1 MPDNKKP
8 KTYKEVQAEINAKL
22 EEKKLRQERIQT
34 AIDHIKQDPK
44 RFEKLKTFVDS
55 KIGGSTDHHGYC
67 IGSACYSLNEAKEI
81 LSYTSGTKLQDDIV
95 SGKLKGYNYDY
106 NLNNIEKGDILQLNR
121 RAKTGKRGAPYHNML
136 VENVVKDNSGKVKN
150 ITYFGSQ
157 GTAESFNSHDLDST
171 WINDKKK
178 DKNYQII
185 KKEFV
190 SNSLLKER
198 DKLKPAE
205 SNIIRRD
212 IDYVPNEQIKY
223 LGSSDE
229 SDEKK
234 KNRKD
239 YVDAMMSKKQQLMK
253 AYNLSNNEFNNLVGL
268 SAGIIDQES
277 EFGTSTRYNLKQI
290 PGVQFTGKIL
300 KGNFGEA
307 FDSGQYSKGAGQIKE
322 DYFPKKAGS
331 KFGINPESK
340 ESTLLTVLDRYTTQV
355 PSELRGKSAGYL
367 KTVNSYKGMKSDTN
381 EYAKTVL
388 DKASSYG
395 LSDYTSSKEDLNKY
409 KTEKITKQQETM
421 RDAFNINQ
429 DGTMKS
435 NNYKSVSALKKS
447 KGGTVKKYAL
457 AGTIPPIDALN
468 TAGAAGATGAAG
480 KFKNYFKSD
489 AGKSDIK
496 SIIQGLPSLTD
507 ENQQQTS
514 QDPNAPV
521 KKSTGKTIG
530 GIAGGIAGLALAPF
544 TGGISTVV
552 GPALGSMIGGGID
565 NVQYKNKTKDY
576 NDQQNAMTSNI
587 AGNFNPNAQTKQFKK
602 GGELIKRAD
611 GSYSQRGLWDNI
623 RANKGSGKAPTKEM
637 LKQEKKIKANM
648 AHGGIDTSN
657 SMSGPKYAK
666 GGFDAN
672 NPAMGNTT
680 QYAPDAEFFTNSEA
694 PASASNFAV
703 DYGSRRSPAQT
714 QTQSKQKPAINVT
727 DPNDPRLKA
736 YNDSLNLNKNYT
748 NQINSLREELKS
760 DNQQLKT
767 KGSIPFQRFE
777 FRNNYMNDPIKPSQI
792 MYFDNGIENFEDY
805 YYWEFPYYKAPVQPY
820 KLVSPSIT
828 NKPTTPKSNNLV
840 KPAPRETLNKMPI
853 SPIKKLDT
861 NSIQAQPNL
870 QTKEI
875 PTTPSSNIK
884 DQRTYTASK
893 MLGKMNKPTGYINE
907 GMNEGR
913 QEITKSKGGVVK
925 KYVKGGML
933 KPMGNDMYEVKSYK
947 KGTDKVEYRPNV
959 FIDNKEI
966 IRKNPDGSTQILSD
980 DLGYAKV
987 AKNIARA
994 KGGNI
999 TDNQFDQLY
1008 MNQEMSKA
1016 SKGKGNK
1023 YVEGGTDKKLKL
1035 RNPMSD
1041 DRATLV
1047 SGNFD
1052 SFGVGNPKIE
1062 PMKSKSLAPMS
1073 IDKVNPKPFLVS
1085 PTGPKNVKDFQDWL
1099 DVNQPNWY
1107 KGKKFSENPDY
1118 KNYYGTYGS
1127 NTTAAYKKY
1136 GNDYEN
1142 MMMDQQRKKDL
1153 DLKPMPRIGQ
1163 NPKQLN
1169 PELAGKIEEV
1179 PSMPTSKPLD
1189 KPGNKSLDTKV
1200 NPLGYL
1206 STLPSAAYDIA
1217 QGLKGGDP
1225 VDFERMNTKYQFAD
1239 PRGAMAAASRGV
1251 TSAYNAAKN
1260 AAKTTTTSAGEY
1272 LANMGNLASKEG
1284 MEKAS
1289 ALTAIKAQYDMAN
1302 TQGLNQTNLAKDQ
1315 YNAQVQMRESIA
1327 RQEEQDAARSSI
1339 SKGLAGLSQNTMSY
1353 MSDVNANKTQG
1364 RFVDLINSGKYEY
1377 VEEIDADGKPRIK
1390 LVPKKG
1396 AESNSV
1402 QVTPSPTKQ
1411 TEPASK

>member
-1 MPDNKKP
+1 MPDKKQEIIQEPMNKKQ
-8 KTYKEVQAEINAKL
+8 TYTASPNL
-22 EEKKLRQERIQT
+22 KKMG
-34 AIDHIKQDPK
+34 K
-44 RFEKLKTFVDS
+44 
-55 KIGGSTDHHGYC
+55 STGR
-67 IGSACYSLNEAKEI
+67 E
-81 LSYTSGTKLQDDIV
+81 
-95 SGKLKGYNYDY
+95 
-106 NLNNIEKGDILQLNR
+106 
-121 RAKTGKRGAPYHNML
+121 
-136 VENVVKDNSGKVKN
+136 
-150 ITYFGSQ
+150 
-157 GTAESFNSHDLDST
+157 
-171 WINDKKK
+171 
-178 DKNYQII
+178 
-185 KKEFV
+185 
-190 SNSLLKER
+190 
-198 DKLKPAE
+198 
-205 SNIIRRD
+205 
-212 IDYVPNEQIKY
+212 
-223 LGSSDE
+223 
-229 SDEKK
+229 
-234 KNRKD
+234 
-239 YVDAMMSKKQQLMK
+239 YVD
-253 AYNLSNNEFNNLVGL
+253 
-268 SAGIIDQES
+268 
-277 EFGTSTRYNLKQI
+277 
-290 PGVQFTGKIL
+290 
-300 KGNFGEA
+300 
-307 FDSGQYSKGAGQIKE
+307 GQWI
-322 DYFPKKAGS
+322 
-331 KFGINPESK
+331 
-340 ESTLLTVLDRYTTQV
+340 
-355 PSELRGKSAGYL
+355 
-367 KTVNSYKGMKSDTN
+367 
-381 EYAKTVL
+381 
-388 DKASSYG
+388 
-395 LSDYTSSKEDLNKY
+395 
-409 KTEKITKQQETM
+409 ET
-421 RDAFNINQ
+421 
-429 DGTMKS
+429 
-435 NNYKSVSALKKS
+435 KS

-507 ENQQQTS
+507 GNQQQTS

-623 RANKGSGKAPTKEM
+623 RANKGSGKTPTKEM
-637 LKQEKKIKANM
+637 LKQEKKIKAKM
-648 AHGGIDTSN
+648 AKGGIDTSN

-1023 YVEGGTDKKLKL
+1023 YVEGGTD
-1035 RNPMSD
+1035 
-1041 DRATLV
+1041 
-1047 SGNFD
+1047 
-1052 SFGVGNPKIE
+1052 
-1062 PMKSKSLAPMS
+1062 
-1073 IDKVNPKPFLVS
+1073 
-1085 PTGPKNVKDFQDWL
+1085 GPKDTKNFQDWL
-1099 DVNQPNWY
+1099 DINQPTWL
-1107 KGKKFSENPDY
+1107 KGKSLNKGAG
-1118 KNYYGTYGS
+1118 YGTYGP

-1136 GNDYEN
+1136 GNVYEARFTPPEVKDEGFVN
-1142 MMMDQQRKKDL
+1142 LDGTKEPILSSPTVSKDL
-1153 DLKPMPRIGQ
+1153 ENSILKGPSDGYSWQPS
-1163 NPKQLN
+1163 NLSTKPPK
-1169 PELAGKIEEV
+1169 
-1179 PSMPTSKPLD
+1179 D
-1189 KPGNKSLDTKV
+1189 KKSLDTKV

-1206 STLPSAAYDIA
+1206 SSLAGPAYNIA

-1284 MEKAS
+1284 MDRAS

-1315 YNAQVQMRESIA
+1315 YNAQTQMQESIA
-1327 RQEEQDAARSSI
+1327 RQQEQDAARNALSQ
-1339 SKGLAGLSQNTMSY
+1339 GLSNIGQNTMGYTSERNRAKSDKLMAGMLNENYEVVYNKDTDSY
-1353 MSDVNANKTQG
+1353 
-1364 RFVDLINSGKYEY
+1364 
-1377 VEEIDADGKPRIK
+1377 EIQ
-1390 LVPKKG
+1390 PKKG
-1396 AESNSV
+1396 KKSGSNVISTFGEPPKKEESSN
-1402 QVTPSPTKQ
+1402 K
-1411 TEPASK
+1411 